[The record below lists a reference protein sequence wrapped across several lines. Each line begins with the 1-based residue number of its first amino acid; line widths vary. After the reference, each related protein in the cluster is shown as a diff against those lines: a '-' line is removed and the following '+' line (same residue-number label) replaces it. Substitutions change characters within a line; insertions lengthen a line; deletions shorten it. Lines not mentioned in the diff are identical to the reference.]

1 MAINLE
7 ENNMTKTID
16 DLQAAFAGESQANR
30 KYLAFAKKADDEG
43 LTQIA
48 KLFRAV
54 AAAETVHANNHFRA
68 LDGVKSTAENLHEAI
83 TGENYEVI
91 TMYPDFLKDAEDE
104 SVKRAVTSFR
114 WAWEVEKL
122 HEVLYRK
129 TLAALE
135 AKQSLENVE
144 YYVCPV
150 CGNTH
155 EGPLEGKCP
164 ICGTPG
170 SRYERIP

>member
-1 MAINLE
+1 MSKSVE
-7 ENNMTKTID
+7 
-16 DLQAAFAGESQANR
+16 DLKAAFAGESQANR
-30 KYLAFAKKADDEG
+30 RYLAFAKKADDEG

-68 LDGVKSTAENLHEAI
+68 LDGVKSTTENLQEAI
-83 TGENYEVI
+83 NGENYEVV
-91 TMYPDFLKDAEDE
+91 TMYPDFIKDAEDE
-104 SVKRAVTSFR
+104 SIKRAATSFR

-129 TLAALE
+129 TLATLE
-135 AKQSLENVE
+135 AQQPMPEVD

-150 CGNTH
+150 CGFTH

-164 ICGTPG
+164 VCGTPTSPG
-170 SRYERIP
+170 RLCI